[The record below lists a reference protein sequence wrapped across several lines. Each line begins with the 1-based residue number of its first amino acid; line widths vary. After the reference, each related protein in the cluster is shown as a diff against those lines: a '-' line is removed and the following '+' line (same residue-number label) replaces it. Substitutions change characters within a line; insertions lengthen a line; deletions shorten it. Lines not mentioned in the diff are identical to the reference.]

1 MAVSLLRLW
10 VSSVR
15 PSTRRFASAQD
26 EVALE
31 FFSAIKKPPHALGV
45 TRQKMSMPLE
55 KSTHPEQAPN
65 GRAVEGRDKRCRSHP
80 KNPLILSKRPTGA
93 PSKDAIP
100 VCRARHG

>member
-65 GRAVEGRDKRCRSHP
+65 GRAVEGRDNGLPRAS
-80 KNPLILSKRPTGA
+80 RPPHHLLGFA
-93 PSKDAIP
+93 
-100 VCRARHG
+100 VVMRAANRYRVLR